1 MKRITFL
8 VIVLVIALCC
18 SCRYIHN
25 DGFTAADQDEIVV
38 NIHNTCNSD
47 IYGVHIEYYLGNKA
61 VGGHIVSCT
70 PEMDVAFKKGDIICN
85 AIPKEVFLPNEDL
98 EGFGIETFVILK
110 GGREVGAGGLIK
122 WDAEFGKTYEMVL
135 SDSGNNGEYYLSL
148 NYE

>member
-1 MKRITFL
+1 MQ
-8 VIVLVIALCC
+8 
-18 SCRYIHN
+18 RYSER
-25 DGFTAADQDEIVV
+25 G
-38 NIHNTCNSD
+38 
-47 IYGVHIEYYLGNKA
+47 
-61 VGGHIVSCT
+61 
-70 PEMDVAFKKGDIICN
+70 
-85 AIPKEVFLPNEDL
+85 FLPNEDL